1 FMRFLFEWQHLTPD
15 TRSEGRDALAAVLQQ
30 LEGFEAAASD
40 WEEDILPA
48 RVMAYSNNSLDELC
62 RAGKIVWT
70 RLTERS
76 RSAAAPVRGTPIVLL
91 PRAQVRVW
99 SALIDPARQPE
110 LSARAQSVHDALAEH
125 GAMFFDELLHDLRI
139 LRIE

>member
-1 FMRFLFEWQHLTPD
+1 DFMRFLFEWQHLTPD
-15 TRSEGRDALAAVLQQ
+15 TRSEGPDALAAVLQQ
-30 LEGFEAAASD
+30 LEGFEAAASA

-48 RVMAYSNNSLDELC
+48 RVKAYSNTSLDELC

-91 PRAQVRVW
+91 PRAHVRAW

-110 LSARAQSVHDALAEH
+110 
-125 GAMFFDELLHDLRI
+125 
-139 LRIE
+139 